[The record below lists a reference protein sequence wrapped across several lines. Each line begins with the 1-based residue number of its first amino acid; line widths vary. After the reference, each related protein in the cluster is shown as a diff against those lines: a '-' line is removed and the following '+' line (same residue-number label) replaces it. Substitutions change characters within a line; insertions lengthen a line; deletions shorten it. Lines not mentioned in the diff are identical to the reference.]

1 MNEEEI
7 MEVSEEIQAEEVQ
20 AEEPAAEEVKP
31 RRRGGRKPMTPEQKA
46 EAARI
51 RAERKQMAENLKP
64 EIFVQ
69 FQETQADINELID
82 RAKAAFKSE
91 KKRTRITDMKL
102 YVKPEERAAYYVIN
116 EKSEGKISY

>member
-1 MNEEEI
+1 MEDEI
-7 MEVSEEIQAEEVQ
+7 MEVKEEAQV
-20 AEEPAAEEVKP
+20 EEPAVETAEEVKP

-69 FQETQADINELID
+69 FQETQADINDLIE

-91 KKRTRITDMKL
+91 KKRTRITEMKL
-102 YVKPEERAAYYVIN
+102 YVKPEERSAYYVIN
-116 EKSEGKISY
+116 EKSEGKIGY